1 MFAGTRRCSSSSP
14 VVILLRSQ
22 SRQSKISS
30 SSSSR
35 CLQWWCAGAGGQQN
49 NNNNNSNL
57 NHQQISS
64 VPSSSSS
71 SSPHLR
77 LLSRRTD
84 VLQCPPSIS
93 ARSLHTSRPLSAP
106 KDLYKTLGL
115 SRGASAKEIKKA
127 YYELAKKYHPDTNK
141 NDPNSAKKFQEVS
154 EAYQVLSDDS
164 KRKQYDEFGSTD
176 FGAGAGG
183 APGGGNP
190 FSGFQGFSSSSFN
203 SEDLFRKVFE
213 EMRNFG
219 GGGGGGGG
227 GGSSFAEDFG
237 FSTPL
242 QVELS
247 LSFNEA
253 AKGIKKDVLIDVID
267 TCPKCNGSK
276 SQGDEKPV
284 KCPYC
289 HGTGMETISNGPF
302 IMRTTCRACHGTR
315 VHIKNPCRECHGQGV
330 TQQRKKVQI
339 PVPAGVDDGQSL
351 RMKVGNKELYINFRV
366 AKSNYFRRDGPD
378 IHSEVEISLP
388 QALLGG
394 TADIQGLYEN
404 LNISIPA
411 GTGSHARIRLA
422 EKGIARVNSYGKGD
436 HYVHVKIKVN
446 KNLTKKQ
453 RALAL
458 VLAELDDTGIK
469 GTINGIISTREG
481 GRVIEGDAEFEEYV
495 NLIKSALE
503 DAEDDKDKNSD
514 RS

>member
-183 APGGGNP
+183 APGGNP

-276 SQGDEKPV
+276 
-284 KCPYC
+284 
-289 HGTGMETISNGPF
+289 
-302 IMRTTCRACHGTR
+302 
-315 VHIKNPCRECHGQGV
+315 
-330 TQQRKKVQI
+330 
-339 PVPAGVDDGQSL
+339 
-351 RMKVGNKELYINFRV
+351 
-366 AKSNYFRRDGPD
+366 
-378 IHSEVEISLP
+378 
-388 QALLGG
+388 
-394 TADIQGLYEN
+394 
-404 LNISIPA
+404 
-411 GTGSHARIRLA
+411 
-422 EKGIARVNSYGKGD
+422 
-436 HYVHVKIKVN
+436 
-446 KNLTKKQ
+446 
-453 RALAL
+453 
-458 VLAELDDTGIK
+458 
-469 GTINGIISTREG
+469 
-481 GRVIEGDAEFEEYV
+481 
-495 NLIKSALE
+495 
-503 DAEDDKDKNSD
+503 
-514 RS
+514 

>member
-1 MFAGTRRCSSSSP
+1 MFAGTRRCSSSSAP

-35 CLQWWCAGAGGQQN
+35 CLQWWCAGGQQ

-64 VPSSSSS
+64 VPSPSSSSSSS

-77 LLSRRTD
+77 LLSRRID

-176 FGAGAGG
+176 FGAGG
-183 APGGGNP
+183 APGGGGNP
-190 FSGFQGFSSSSFN
+190 FSGFQGFSSSSSFN

-276 SQGDEKPV
+276 
-284 KCPYC
+284 
-289 HGTGMETISNGPF
+289 
-302 IMRTTCRACHGTR
+302 
-315 VHIKNPCRECHGQGV
+315 
-330 TQQRKKVQI
+330 
-339 PVPAGVDDGQSL
+339 
-351 RMKVGNKELYINFRV
+351 
-366 AKSNYFRRDGPD
+366 
-378 IHSEVEISLP
+378 
-388 QALLGG
+388 
-394 TADIQGLYEN
+394 
-404 LNISIPA
+404 
-411 GTGSHARIRLA
+411 
-422 EKGIARVNSYGKGD
+422 
-436 HYVHVKIKVN
+436 
-446 KNLTKKQ
+446 
-453 RALAL
+453 
-458 VLAELDDTGIK
+458 
-469 GTINGIISTREG
+469 
-481 GRVIEGDAEFEEYV
+481 
-495 NLIKSALE
+495 
-503 DAEDDKDKNSD
+503 
-514 RS
+514 